1 MAVFL
6 ETNVYSFRGTV
17 LIYGVCLPEVSPAGY
32 QALAAQAEGAYALC
46 LERDHLNMAITK
58 LTAILGTGQVER
70 ILFATVDRS
79 PHCTQM
85 HYMTHEIER
94 ILPQHIP
101 MESYVV
107 TDDTPVRISP
117 ETVEL
122 SKSLARLEQQCKSPE
137 TGKEGAQ

>member
-1 MAVFL
+1 MAAFL
-6 ETNVYSFRGTV
+6 ETNVYSFCGTV
-17 LIYGVCLPEVSPAGY
+17 LLYGACLPEVSPEGFH
-32 QALAAQAEGAYALC
+32 ALAAQADGAYALC

-70 ILFATVDRS
+70 ILLATVDRS

-85 HYMTHEIER
+85 HYMPHEIER
-94 ILPQHIP
+94 VLPQHIP

-107 TDDTPVRISP
+107 HGDRPIRISP

-122 SKSLARLEQQCKSPE
+122 SKSLARLEQLPTADAKKPI
-137 TGKEGAQ
+137 

>member
-1 MAVFL
+1 MAAFL

-17 LIYGVCLPEVSPAGY
+17 LVYGACLPEVSPEGFRQLAL
-32 QALAAQAEGAYALC
+32 QADAAFALC

-79 PHCTQM
+79 PHCVQM
-85 HYMTHEIER
+85 HYMPHEIER
-94 ILPQHIP
+94 ILPTHIP

-107 TDDTPVRISP
+107 RDHLPIRIRP
-117 ETVEL
+117 ETIEL
-122 SKSLARLEQQCKSPE
+122 SKSLARLELL
-137 TGKEGAQ
+137 GKD

>member
-1 MAVFL
+1 MAAFL

-17 LIYGVCLPEVSPAGY
+17 LVYGACLPEVSPEGFSQLAL
-32 QALAAQAEGAYALC
+32 QADAAFALC

-79 PHCTQM
+79 PHCVQM
-85 HYMTHEIER
+85 HYMPHEIER
-94 ILPQHIP
+94 ILPTHIP

-107 TDDTPVRISP
+107 RDHLPIRIRP
-117 ETVEL
+117 ETIEL
-122 SKSLARLEQQCKSPE
+122 SKSLARLELL
-137 TGKEGAQ
+137 GKD

>member
-1 MAVFL
+1 MPAFL

-17 LIYGVCLPEVSPAGY
+17 LIYGACLPEVSPEGFRALSG
-32 QALAAQAEGAYALC
+32 QADGAFALC

-94 ILPQHIP
+94 ILPVHIP
-101 MESYVV
+101 MESCVV
-107 TDDTPVRISP
+107 SADTPIWISP

-122 SKSLARLEQQCKSPE
+122 SKSLARLERRGKTGEPQE
-137 TGKEGAQ
+137 TAE

>member
-1 MAVFL
+1 MAAFL

-17 LIYGVCLPEVSPAGY
+17 LIYGACLPEVAPEGFRR
-32 QALAAQAEGAYALC
+32 LAAQADGTFALC

-85 HYMTHEIER
+85 H
-94 ILPQHIP
+94 
-101 MESYVV
+101 
-107 TDDTPVRISP
+107 
-117 ETVEL
+117 
-122 SKSLARLEQQCKSPE
+122 
-137 TGKEGAQ
+137 

>member
-1 MAVFL
+1 MAAFL

-17 LIYGVCLPEVSPAGY
+17 LIYGACLPEVSPEGFR
-32 QALAAQAEGAYALC
+32 QVSEQAESCYALC

-58 LTAILGTGQVER
+58 LTAILGTGLVDR

-85 HYMTHEIER
+85 HYMQHEIER
-94 ILPQHIP
+94 VLPEHIP

-107 TDDTPVRISP
+107 VDDRPIRISP
-117 ETVEL
+117 ETVER
-122 SKSLARLEQQCKSPE
+122 SKSLSKLEME
-137 TGKEGAQ
+137 RNV